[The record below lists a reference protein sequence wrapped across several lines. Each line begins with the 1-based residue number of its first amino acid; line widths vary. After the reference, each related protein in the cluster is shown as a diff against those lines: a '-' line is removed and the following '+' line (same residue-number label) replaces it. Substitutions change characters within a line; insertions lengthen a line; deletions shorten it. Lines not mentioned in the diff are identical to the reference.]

1 MKISNFALMSRCKK
15 LAAILGPFLLLG
27 TIMSCGVGINYSMTG
42 TSTAAQT
49 ISITEFYNNTDLG
62 PANLGQTFTNQLKN
76 YIIQNS
82 NLAVVVEEGEVQM
95 EGEIVSFAPL
105 PIAPTATGNPDD
117 PNYAS
122 STRLTITVKATY
134 VNTLDESMSFKDKT
148 FSFYKDF
155 PNDQNLA
162 DVQEQY
168 TRQIFERIVNDIFNA
183 SIANW

>member
-1 MKISNFALMSRCKK
+1 MWYPNKDTRTVLFLMVV
-15 LAAILGPFLLLG
+15 
-27 TIMSCGVGINYSMTG
+27 TSCGVGINYSMTG
-42 TSTAAQT
+42 TSTTATT
-49 ISITEFYNNTDLG
+49 ISISEFYNNTDLG
-62 PANLGQTFTNQLKN
+62 EANMGQTFTNQLKN

-82 NLAVVVEEGEVQM
+82 NLAVVAEEGELQM
-95 EGEIVSFAPL
+95 EGEIVGFAPL
-105 PIAPTATGNPDD
+105 PIAPTATGNDPDEM
-117 PNYAS
+117 NYAS
-122 STRLTITVKATY
+122 STRLTITVRATY
-134 VNTLDESMSFKDKT
+134 INTLDESMSFKDKT